1 MKRKTGLK
9 RVASF
14 LLMLIMVLS
23 LSITAL
29 ADETNKS
36 DETTTVDSMTET
48 TTMDSVTETT
58 TMDSMTET
66 TTEDSVTETTTE
78 ENGEEPAVPC
88 TATQG
93 CTLAEGHEGDCAVP
107 KRIAKAAVETCD
119 HSRMRPWTID
129 GDECVRKCW
138 NCTFE
143 ERHPS
148 QWSDYVEVD
157 PKAGHYCTGRY
168 CATCNQANRIDTVE
182 ELQAVIEKGY
192 TTLNIDSWE
201 KSAWDYYEAKNNP
214 ITISEDVTIDGKD
227 AVIERLGYGYGDGKE
242 PTFIVENGATLT
254 LKNLTIHG
262 GGVDMYGSCMI
273 LVENGNLIL
282 DEGAVLTNGY
292 TYGSCSGIHVK
303 NGTLVMNEGSAIKD
317 NLTSKVVLLEKG
329 VFTMNGGEISGNKN
343 EGELI
348 SIGIDEKGNPED
360 AAFIMQGGT
369 ISGNSEHQ
377 GKEFG
382 APVIL
387 AQGGTIT
394 IDEGKITGN
403 QYGGVMVYGGSLTMN
418 GGEIS
423 GNTTGYIGAGIMGAE
438 ALGSLG
444 GDGEVESVITITGGV
459 IKGNKNSLDMDSDTL
474 LGFNEN
480 VSVKGGEIGCFGGNE
495 ETLKVLYAVVNNG
508 ALPDDLTEDELLKF
522 AQDELVLTEEQLA
535 MEPKITGGSFG
546 NDVTKYLAPVEGITI
561 IKDGDKYVVH
571 THVLVKT
578 DAKVS
583 TCTEAGNEAYW
594 SCDGCKK
601 LFSDE
606 NGTNEILKPVAVPPT
621 GHKLTAV
628 AEKPAT
634 HVEAGHKA
642 YWECERCQEMF
653 ADAEGKQLITEP
665 EKIPVQ
671 GHSFGKAWVS
681 DEKNHWHECDCGEKA
696 EQAAHSY
703 KWVVDK
709 EATET
714 EAGSKH
720 EECEV
725 CGYKKATVEIP
736 ATGTPVQPPEPNPT
750 KPGTSNTGN
759 ETNPTKPGASNTG
772 NETNPAKPN
781 VPNTG
786 DETNLTMLFAVM
798 AVSMLGVG
806 VMAVLLAKKRYTDK
820 YQK

>member
-29 ADETNKS
+29 ADETNTS
-36 DETTTVDSMTET
+36 DETTTVDS
-48 TTMDSVTETT
+48 V
-58 TMDSMTET
+58 TET

-93 CTLAEGHEGDCAVP
+93 CTLAEGHEGDCTVP

-214 ITISEDVTIDGKD
+214 ITISEDVTIDGKG
-227 AVIERLGYGYGDGKE
+227 AVIERLGYVYGDGKE

-403 QYGGVMVYGGSLTMN
+403 QRGGIMVYGGSLTMN

-423 GNTTGYIGAGIMGAE
+423 GNTTGYIGAGIMSAE
-438 ALGSLG
+438 ALGPL
-444 GDGEVESVITITGGV
+444 DEEVESVITITGGV
-459 IKGNKNSLDMDSDTL
+459 IKGNKNSLNMDSDTL

-480 VSVKGGEIGCFGGNE
+480 ISIKGGEIGCFGGNE
-495 ETLKVLYAVVNNG
+495 ETLKVLYAAVNNG
-508 ALPDDLTEDELLKF
+508 AVPDDLTEDELLKF
-522 AQDELVLTEEQLA
+522 AQDELGLTEEQLA
-535 MEPKITGGSFG
+535 MEPKITGGNFG

-583 TCTEAGNEAYW
+583 TCTEACNEAYW

-628 AEKPAT
+628 AEKLAT

-665 EKIPVQ
+665 KKIPVQ
-671 GHSFGKAWVS
+671 GHSFGKGWVS

-725 CGYKKATVEIP
+725 CGYKKAAVEIP
-736 ATGTPVQPPEPNPT
+736 AIGTPVQPTEP
-750 KPGTSNTGN
+750 
-759 ETNPTKPGASNTG
+759 NPTKPGASNTG
-772 NETNPAKPN
+772 NETNPTKPN

-798 AVSMLGVG
+798 AVSMLCVG
-806 VMAVLLAKKRYTDK
+806 VMAALLAKKRHTDK
-820 YQK
+820 CQK